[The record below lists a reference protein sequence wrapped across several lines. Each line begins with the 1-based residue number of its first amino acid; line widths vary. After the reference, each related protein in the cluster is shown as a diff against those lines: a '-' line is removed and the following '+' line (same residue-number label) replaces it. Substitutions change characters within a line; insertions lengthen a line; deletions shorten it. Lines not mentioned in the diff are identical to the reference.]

1 MYRHTSSEL
10 HSSHPPQ
17 IDGWVII
24 IIIIVIVF
32 IITIFII
39 VNIKIIL
46 SFIFL
51 LYPLSHNMTSPPISI
66 PSGVQREHLCTRA
79 VFKMNNLRWIL
90 SPDGDIYCK
99 VIKPSRSSALK
110 CLSTQLLALN
120 PWPLHRCTVKGSRKL
135 LGHLVEK
142 TLGR

>member
-17 IDGWVII
+17 IDGWVIIIIII

-66 PSGVQREHLCTRA
+66 GSGVQREHL
-79 VFKMNNLRWIL
+79 V
-90 SPDGDIYCK
+90 Y
-99 VIKPSRSSALK
+99 
-110 CLSTQLLALN
+110 
-120 PWPLHRCTVKGSRKL
+120 TVLFSK
-135 LGHLVEK
+135 
-142 TLGR
+142 